1 MSRIF
6 KNLIKLIGITLSLI
20 LSEHKASC
28 QTYTL
33 PDTNFRNVLMSKYP
47 GVMTGDKLNIPAAN
61 GFFFDLIITN
71 ANISDLTGIENFK
84 SVFKIDAS
92 MNKIKTVP
100 NLSGISNLQYLFLNG
115 NKLTDANFVISNTN
129 LLQLQ
134 LFYNN
139 LTSFP
144 EMPGATKLQKLFL
157 SGNQISWISGL
168 QYLTGLENLQLG
180 VNRFDSLPDFSKN
193 TKLNELHCD
202 RNRLKNLNGVEKLSG
217 LKIIYCWGN
226 QITDLSALNNNTTL
240 EELYAEDNLLTSLP
254 NLSNKASLRKLSVI
268 NNKLTFEDLLP
279 ITQLTGFSNFD
290 YAPQDSIGERVEK
303 TVRFLESTNFSV
315 EEDAGI
321 SGNKYAWY
329 KNNTLLGSET
339 SSGFGISK
347 VKPSDAGE
355 YRAEITN
362 PALPSLTLQHRAWRI
377 NVDNSCMDINSYGY
391 KILSQDCKEGTGF
404 KVEVSTEGSQP
415 PITYSLNIAG
425 TSDTIRSASGTFTNI
440 PAGNYMLRMK
450 DQKGCRILLDT
461 QLTIYRASDCDPV
474 ISPHEGGQQS
484 SYFIDK
490 PGVARIFDMN
500 GNIIREFLAPATWD
514 GTGSGGE
521 IVSTGY
527 YVITIDNKKLTNIT
541 VVR

>member
-1 MSRIF
+1 M
-6 KNLIKLIGITLSLI
+6 GITLTLI
-20 LSEHKASC
+20 LSENKAYC
-28 QTYTL
+28 QTFTL
-33 PDTNFRNVLMSKYP
+33 PDTNFRNVLLSRYP
-47 GVMTGDKLNIPAAN
+47 GVMTGDKLNISAAN

-100 NLSGISNLQYLFLNG
+100 NLSAITNLQYLFLNY
-115 NKLTDANFVISNTN
+115 NQLSNANFVANNTN
-129 LLQLQ
+129 ILQIQ

-144 EMPGATKLQKLFL
+144 EIPGATKLQKLFL

-193 TKLNELHCD
+193 PKLNELHCD
-202 RNRLKNLNGVEKLSG
+202 RNRLKRLNGVEKLPA
-217 LKIIYCWGN
+217 LKVIYCWGN
-226 QITDLSALNNNTTL
+226 QITDLSNLNNNTTL
-240 EELYAEDNLLTSLP
+240 EELYAEDNLLTTLP

-303 TVRFLESTNFSV
+303 TVRYLESINFSV
-315 EEDAGI
+315 EADAGI
-321 SGNKYAWY
+321 SGNHYAWY
-329 KNNTLLGSET
+329 KNNILVSSET
-339 SSGFGISK
+339 SSDFDISK

-362 PALPSLTLQHRAWRI
+362 PALPSLTLQHRPWRV

-440 PAGNYMLRMK
+440 PAGNYMLRLK

-461 QLTIYRASDCDPV
+461 QLTVYRASDCDPV
-474 ISPHEGGQQS
+474 ISPLEGGQQS

-490 PGVARIFDMN
+490 PGVARILDMN

-521 IVSTGY
+521 TVTTGY